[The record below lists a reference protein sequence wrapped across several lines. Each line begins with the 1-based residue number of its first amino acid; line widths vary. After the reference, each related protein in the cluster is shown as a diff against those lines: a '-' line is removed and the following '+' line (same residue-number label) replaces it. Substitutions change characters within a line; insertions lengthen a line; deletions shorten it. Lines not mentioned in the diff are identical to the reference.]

1 MKTKQA
7 IVIIL
12 SIALGVLLS
21 SCGDDHD
28 HGKGKGHH
36 HDAPHDGVLIECGE
50 HQYNLEI
57 VHDAE
62 TGDLVIYVL
71 DGHAS
76 KPVRIK
82 QESIEVAIHLE
93 GKEQQVFTLNA
104 IADSQQEKTVGNTDF
119 FRINEA
125 LPGAKEFKGSVK
137 SVTIEGTSYENK
149 SFHYPEEEHH
159 HD

>member
-1 MKTKQA
+1 MNMKLIITP
-7 IVIIL
+7 IL
-12 SIALGVLLS
+12 SLAVSLSLS
-21 SCGDDHD
+21 SCGDDHE
-28 HGKGKGHH
+28 KEHH
-36 HDAPHDGVLIECGE
+36 HHPAPHDGVLVECGE

-82 QESIEVAIHLE
+82 QESIEVAIDLE

-125 LPGAKEFKGSVK
+125 LPGAKEFKGMIK
-137 SVTIEGTSYENK
+137 SVTIKGTSYENK
-149 SFHYPEEEHH
+149 SFHYPDEED
-159 HD
+159 HDH